1 MSDQGKVEER
11 VEPVFRNG
19 TITVVG
25 IVLAFSLGFVTNWAA
40 NPIPWHRIDLL
51 AVIPILIGIGLQIKS
66 LADLMHVESLERRRH
81 DRATR
86 IFMGG
91 LLFTAAG
98 VAVAILL
105 DVFRITGEG
114 WMN

>member
-1 MSDQGKVEER
+1 MSEDRKLDER

-25 IVLAFSLGFVTNWAA
+25 IVAAFSLGFVTNWAA
-40 NPIPWHRIDLL
+40 NPIPWHRIDLF
-51 AVIPILIGIGLQIKS
+51 AVIPILVGIGLQIKS
-66 LADLMHVESLERRRH
+66 LADLLHVESLERRRH

-86 IFMGG
+86 IFMAG

-98 VAVAILL
+98 VAIAILL

-114 WMN
+114 WMS